1 MKRLLKFIKRTL
13 IVFLILLIAFVVY
26 FLVSVNYDLPE
37 VLEVEEGLKLE
48 QQTGTIQTYGDSW
61 SRRNEFGDWEAFV
74 TGNPSERGIAYGEL
88 LKVPIETQEKHFV
101 DQLKKIV
108 PNATWRNILKYSVA
122 FLNKAL
128 PDNIPLEYKQEIY
141 GISKSF
147 SDKYDFIGPKYH
159 RILNYHAAHDIGH
172 ALKDYNMV
180 GCTSFALKGDK
191 TTDGELLVG
200 RNFDFY
206 MGDEFS
212 DEKVVT
218 ILSPDTGYKFIMVS
232 WAGFIGVVSGMNE
245 NGMTVTINAAK
256 SDIPMGTKTPISIL
270 AREILQ
276 YATDI
281 DSAYA
286 IAKKRDVFVSESILI
301 TSAKENK
308 SAIIEKSPK
317 KIGLYRNN
325 TDATLCTNH
334 YQSEAYDDDENNIV
348 NVKSSDSKHRFKRL
362 NQLLENKVFDG
373 PKAAEVLR
381 DMKDTNNLFIG
392 IGNPKSINQSI
403 AHHSVI
409 FKPGQLKMWM
419 STKPYQSGVFV
430 CYDLKEIFKKEKC
443 SPKQSWIV
451 DSLNIES
458 DTLINSKMF
467 QNFQT
472 VFKPIKKKLYD
483 RIMLG
488 IEYNLSKE
496 KEELFIASNPESY
509 VTYMMLGEFYL
520 AKDEKTKAI
529 EYFNISLS
537 KSVASSEEE
546 DKIKRLIDECK
557 SK

>member
-1 MKRLLKFIKRTL
+1 MKRLFKWIKRIC
-13 IVFLILLIAFVVY
+13 IVFLILLLAFAVY
-26 FLVSVNYDLPE
+26 FIVSVNYKIPE
-37 VLEVEEGLKLE
+37 VPERDASVQLIQESDSI
-48 QQTGTIQTYGDSW
+48 QQYGGSW
-61 SRRNEFGDWEAFV
+61 SRKNKFGDWEAYISG
-74 TGNPSERGIAYGEL
+74 TSYERGVAYGEL
-88 LKVPIETQEKHFV
+88 LREPIETQEKHFV
-101 DQLKKIV
+101 DQIEKIV
-108 PNATWRNILKYSVA
+108 PNETWRNVLKYSVA
-122 FLNKAL
+122 FLNKEL
-128 PDNIPLEYKQEIY
+128 PNNIPLEYQQEIY
-141 GISKSF
+141 GISESF

-180 GCTSFALKGDK
+180 GCTSFALKGGK
-191 TTDGELLVG
+191 TEDGELLVG

-212 DEKVVT
+212 NEKVVT
-218 ILSPDTGYKFIMVS
+218 IINPDAGYKFIMVS

-308 SAIIEKSPK
+308 SAIIEKSPN
-317 KIGLYRNN
+317 KIGLYQNEE
-325 TDATLCTNH
+325 DATLCTNH
-334 YQSEAYDDDENNIV
+334 YQSSAYDDDENNLINIV
-348 NVKSSDSKHRFKRL
+348 SSDSKHRYKRL
-362 NQLLENKVFDG
+362 NQLLEGKVFDG

-381 DMKDTNNLFIG
+381 DIKDTNELFIG
-392 IGNPKSINQSI
+392 MGNPKSINQSI

-409 FKPGQLKMWM
+409 FKPKELKMWM
-419 STKPYQSGVFV
+419 STKPYQTGVFV
-430 CYDLKEIFKKEKC
+430 CYDLKKIFAESNC
-443 SPKQSWIV
+443 SAQNNWIT
-451 DSLNIES
+451 DSLNIQS
-458 DTLINSKMF
+458 DTLMDSPIFKR
-467 QNFQT
+467 FQT

-488 IEYNLSKE
+488 IEYELSAEKE
-496 KEELFIASNPESY
+496 KEFIASNPESY
-509 VTYMMLGEFYL
+509 VTYMILGEFYL
-520 AKDEKTKAI
+520 ANHQKEKAI
-529 EYFNISLS
+529 TYFNTSLS
-537 KSVASSEEE
+537 KSVASIEEE
-546 DKIKRLIDECK
+546 NKIKKLIDECK